1 MQRDVERAI
10 KEALTIAGQRG
21 GVIAAVT
28 LAAEDATADVL
39 PLAYKLLQRHGI
51 EEADVAVVEGDG
63 PVRLVSVEIKR

>member
-10 KEALTIAGQRG
+10 HEAVAIAGRRG

-28 LAAEDATADVL
+28 LAAQDPSDQVL
-39 PLAYKLLQRHGI
+39 PLAHKLLARHGV
-51 EEADVAVVEGDG
+51 EKAEVAVVEGEG